1 MKRYTIKNLP
11 PSTQN
16 ETEDIRLTFTKSR
29 STFLWCAFK
38 DLLLNETLAMRII
51 IVILVIGAIGLVAL
65 AYPEKSIVCLIA
77 LLIYYGRYIWAIN
90 KVYSMYKEGDTF
102 PMLTFYG
109 PQNTMSVEEGER
121 YVRLESP
128 TWEEVERI
136 CFYHDCLVVEMN
148 KKSEYGLLFM
158 WTNDMEKAQ
167 QTALQMWRNALD
179 AKASNTKMPEF
190 YSETEVD
197 EISDFIENTFGN
209 YEFVLHEIV
218 SPDIHVDIAIIPPTE
233 ERNYY
238 TLCTMGVGAHRMNV
252 PDTLRYESLLA
263 ERVEL
268 LMYLPADWN
277 LSEEASEDERNYWP
291 IRLLKDFA
299 RMPIYSDSWMGWGHS
314 FGQEEV
320 ELYAEGV
327 PYSAAVLLAPQPDID
342 NFTSCPLTVG
352 KTVDFFQVFP
362 LTHEELEYKMKCAE
376 DDDCESP
383 TDMLL
388 DHIHADRE
396 HWMDYALSRFDYRE
410 KK

>member
-252 PDTLRYESLLA
+252 PD
-263 ERVEL
+263 
-268 LMYLPADWN
+268 
-277 LSEEASEDERNYWP
+277 
-291 IRLLKDFA
+291 
-299 RMPIYSDSWMGWGHS
+299 
-314 FGQEEV
+314 
-320 ELYAEGV
+320 
-327 PYSAAVLLAPQPDID
+327 
-342 NFTSCPLTVG
+342 NFKV
-352 KTVDFFQVFP
+352 
-362 LTHEELEYKMKCAE
+362 
-376 DDDCESP
+376 
-383 TDMLL
+383 
-388 DHIHADRE
+388 
-396 HWMDYALSRFDYRE
+396 
-410 KK
+410 

>member
-1 MKRYTIKNLP
+1 
-11 PSTQN
+11 
-16 ETEDIRLTFTKSR
+16 
-29 STFLWCAFK
+29 
-38 DLLLNETLAMRII
+38 
-51 IVILVIGAIGLVAL
+51 
-65 AYPEKSIVCLIA
+65 
-77 LLIYYGRYIWAIN
+77 
-90 KVYSMYKEGDTF
+90 
-102 PMLTFYG
+102 
-109 PQNTMSVEEGER
+109 
-121 YVRLESP
+121 
-128 TWEEVERI
+128 
-136 CFYHDCLVVEMN
+136 
-148 KKSEYGLLFM
+148 
-158 WTNDMEKAQ
+158 MEKAQ
-167 QTALQMWRNALD
+167 QTALDMWRNALD

-197 EISDFIENTFGN
+197 EISNFIENIFGN
-209 YEFVLHEIV
+209 YELVLHEIV

-252 PDTLRYESLLA
+252 PDTLRYESLIA

-277 LSEEASEDERNYWP
+277 LSEEASEDERNFWP

-314 FGQEEV
+314 LGQEEV
-320 ELYAEGV
+320 ELFAEGV

-362 LTHEELEYKMKCAE
+362 LTHEELEYKIKCAE
-376 DDDCESP
+376 DEDCESP

-396 HWMDYALSRFDYRE
+396 HWLDYALSRFDYRG